1 MKIKPIPMWLAT
13 MILAAYFALFMNLP
27 IYDRLVEIFHGL
39 EHVDPVFV
47 ATIPFFFFFS
57 LNVIFNVFA
66 WPYLFRPFFAL
77 LVLVSSA
84 VTYAGFFYGTI
95 FDQDMLVN
103 IVETNTSEATSYIS
117 FASIGW
123 ITAFGILPALAILFV
138 PISKKGVL
146 HLFGTKLLSV
156 VISLV
161 AIGAIAAGYYQDYAS
176 IGRNNSYLKRVI
188 IPTHFVYS
196 GYQLVKDRYF
206 SEPIPY
212 KQIGLDAVQEPKANP
227 DKPDL
232 LVFVLGETA
241 RAQNFEYTGYP
252 RETNAFTKQE
262 EDVVFFKDVSSC
274 GTATAVSVPCM
285 FSNMTRDNFDR
296 EQADNQDDVV
306 DILSR
311 AGIDVYWKENDG
323 GDKGVAKHIHRTE
336 VNNQRVDDL
345 CNGSTCFDMAL
356 LEGMDGEIADMKGDR
371 VIALHIIGSHGP
383 TYFQRYPKDMAYF
396 QPDCPRADIENC
408 SVEEIVN
415 TYDNTIRYTDYV
427 LSQLIKKLKAL
438 EGQYNTALFFISDHG
453 ESLGENGLF
462 LHGMPYALAPET
474 QTRVP
479 MLFWSSPGFDE
490 DKGLD
495 KQCLQSNTGKPY
507 SQDNLFHSLL
517 GLMDVKTN
525 AYDGKMDIF
534 SPCRQ

>member
-39 EHVDPVFV
+39 EHVDPVFA
-47 ATIPFFFFFS
+47 ATIPFFLFFS

-123 ITAFGILPALAILFV
+123 ITAFGIVPALAILFV

-495 KQCLQSNTGKPY
+495 KQCLQSNTDKPY